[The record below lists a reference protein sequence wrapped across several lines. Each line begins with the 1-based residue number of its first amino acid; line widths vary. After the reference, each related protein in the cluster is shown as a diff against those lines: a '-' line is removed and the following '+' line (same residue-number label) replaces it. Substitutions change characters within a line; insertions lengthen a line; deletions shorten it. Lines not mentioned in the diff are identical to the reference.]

1 MKRGI
6 GFNNIALL
14 QNLEGKRGKRK
25 EKQRKGQEYTIQ
37 IKQKYIH
44 QRNSEEALK
53 LLDN

>member
-6 GFNNIALL
+6 GFNNFGLL

-37 IKQKYIH
+37 IKQTYLH
-44 QRNSEEALK
+44 QRNSESALQ
-53 LLDN
+53 LLDS